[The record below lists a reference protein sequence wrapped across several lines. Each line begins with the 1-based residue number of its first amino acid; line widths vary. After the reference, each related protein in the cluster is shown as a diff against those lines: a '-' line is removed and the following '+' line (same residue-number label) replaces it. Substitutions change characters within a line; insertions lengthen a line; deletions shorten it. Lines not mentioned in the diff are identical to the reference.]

1 MEKRQATKLA
11 RQMKRTFSEQELN
24 ALGKQVGFCKRERDI
39 TPYRL
44 CLGLVE
50 VMGLSKIE
58 TIADIHRS
66 FNAFYFEAI
75 RLSSSTTNAVC

>member
-11 RQMKRTFSEQELN
+11 KQLKRAFSEQALN
-24 ALGKQVGFCKRERDI
+24 GLGKRVGFCRRERDI

-50 VMGLSKIE
+50 VMGPLCVNLSL
-58 TIADIHRS
+58 D
-66 FNAFYFEAI
+66 
-75 RLSSSTTNAVC
+75 TTCLG